1 MAKKPICISSTSSNI
16 PLYNTADLLRISIV
30 FTFGHINSPLRRFL
44 PHLQLQ
50 IGISKGSIKGYKLVQ
65 IFDFIWKE
73 WYPRT
78 PLQSRTIRLMSDCL
92 NSSTQNSKIMNQTN
106 GSIYCLG
113 TTNRWKN

>member
-16 PLYNTADLLRISIV
+16 PLYNTANLLKFFVV

-78 PLQSRTIRLMSDCL
+78 PLQSRTVRLMSDCL